1 LRLGGCIRGKSATLH
16 TAALLRPLDTA
27 PLHALA
33 RLGETERAELALAG
47 LGEQGREHG
56 EVRIAAAALRLAQ
69 DDPCAATA
77 ALEPVLDGPVP
88 VNWRTWLA

>member
-1 LRLGGCIRGKSATLH
+1 VRLGK
-16 TAALLRPLDTA
+16 
-27 PLHALA
+27 
-33 RLGETERAELALAG
+33 TERAEQALAG
-47 LGEQGREHG
+47 PGKHGREHG

-77 ALEPVLDGPVP
+77 ALEPVRDGPVP